1 MRIPEEASVFATLK
15 ISLSLRQW
23 YKSTL
28 KGVTRSEPSPVEA
41 SGEVGVSKG
50 VCAHVHLSSYE
61 IYLCTKIAQKLVR
74 FET

>member
-15 ISLSLRQW
+15 ISLSFASVVQIN
-23 YKSTL
+23 L